1 MDAKRVATYGMMIAL
16 AMVLSFLESMLPAFV
31 AVPGVKLGLTNLVVM
46 VALYKMRPADAVIIN
61 IIRILLVGLTFGNA
75 FSLVYSMAGGILS
88 FLVMWILF
96 KSERFSKI
104 GVGAAG
110 GVAHNIGQIIVAM
123 IVMKTTGVAF
133 YLPVL
138 LISGVAAGV
147 IIGILSGLVTS
158 RLPGEG
164 LIDK

>member
-1 MDAKRVATYGMMIAL
+1 MNAKRVAMYGMMVAL

-46 VALYKMRPADAVIIN
+46 VALYRMHPSDALVIN
-61 IIRILLVGLTFGNA
+61 IVRIVLVGLTFGNA
-75 FSLVYSMAGGILS
+75 FSIAYSIAGGVLS
-88 FLVMWILF
+88 FMVMYILYR
-96 KSERFSKI
+96 SDRFSAL

-123 IVMKTTGVAF
+123 IVMRTTGVAY

-138 LISGVAAGV
+138 IISGLIAGVVIGLISGMVV
-147 IIGILSGLVTS
+147 K
-158 RLPGEG
+158 RLPQPQ
-164 LIDK
+164 K